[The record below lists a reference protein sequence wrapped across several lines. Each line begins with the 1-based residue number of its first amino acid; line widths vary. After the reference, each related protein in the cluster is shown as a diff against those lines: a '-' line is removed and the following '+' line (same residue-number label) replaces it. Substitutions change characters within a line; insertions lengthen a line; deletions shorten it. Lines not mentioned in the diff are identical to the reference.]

1 MSRNFNVGGQA
12 LIEGVM
18 MRGPLGVGVA
28 VRREDGSVRKEKIE
42 IPAPKAKFFKLP
54 IIRGVVA
61 LVSSMRIGIK
71 ALNISAK
78 EFGAGE
84 EGKFEI
90 WLKKK
95 TPKYAETI
103 MTAITIL
110 FSLIVTVLFF
120 SVLPTV
126 ITSFLKNVIK
136 NPILLSLIEGLIKMA
151 LFIAYISV
159 IRMQKDVKRV
169 FMYHGAEHKAVFNYE
184 SGETLEV
191 KNAREFGRLHP
202 RCGTSYV
209 FFVLAIS
216 ILVFSFISWTSPIVR
231 ISLKIV
237 FLPVVAGLGYEL
249 LKFTANDK
257 PLVKLL
263 RKPGLMIQRITTAE
277 PDDSQLEIALEALK
291 LVVPEDDY

>member
-1 MSRNFNVGGQA
+1 MNRNFNVGGQA

-18 MRGPLGVGVA
+18 MRGPLGVGIA
-28 VRREDGSVRKEKIE
+28 VRREDGSIRKEKIDV
-42 IPAPKAKFFKLP
+42 PTPKSKFFKLP
-54 IIRGVVA
+54 IIRGVFA
-61 LVSSMRIGIK
+61 LFSSMKIGIK

-90 WLKKK
+90 WLNKK
-95 TPKYAETI
+95 TPKYADTI
-103 MTAITIL
+103 MTTITIL
-110 FSLIVTVLFF
+110 FSLIITILFF
-120 SVLPTV
+120 SVLPTF
-126 ITSFLKNVIK
+126 ITAFFKGHIK
-136 NPILLSLIEGLIKMA
+136 NSVLLSLIEGLIKMS
-151 LFIAYISV
+151 LFIAYISI

-184 SGETLEV
+184 SKESLDV

-216 ILVFSFISWTSPIVR
+216 ILVFSFISWTSPAVR
-231 ISLKIV
+231 ISLKIL
-237 FLPVVAGLGYEL
+237 FLPIVAGLGYEL

-257 PLVKLL
+257 PLVKIL
-263 RKPGLMIQRITTAE
+263 RKPGLMIQKITTAE
-277 PDDSQLEIALEALK
+277 PDDSQIEVALEALK